1 MALTVVDASVLIA
14 LLDADDNLHPA
25 ATAALLEHAGDDLTI
40 PASAYSE
47 ALAGPARAGRIAAAR
62 AAVGNLLLSV
72 APLSEAIAEEAA
84 VLRARHQCLRLPDA
98 LVLATGACLH
108 ADSIL
113 TGDLRW
119 RDLVS
124 SVEVLG

>member
-1 MALTVVDASVLIA
+1 
-14 LLDADDNLHPA
+14 
-25 ATAALLEHAGDDLTI
+25 
-40 PASAYSE
+40 
-47 ALAGPARAGRIAAAR
+47 
-62 AAVGNLLLSV
+62 VGNLLLSV
-72 APLSEAIAEEAA
+72 APLSKAIAGEAV
-84 VLRARHQCLRLPDA
+84 VLRARHQGLRLPDA
-98 LVLATGACLH
+98 LVLATGACLY

>member
-1 MALTVVDASVLIA
+1 MALTVVDASILIA
-14 LLDADDNLHPA
+14 LLDADDKLHAA

-47 ALAGPARAGRIAAAR
+47 ALVRPARAGRIGEAR
-62 AAVGNLLLSV
+62 AAVGSLLMSV
-72 APLSEAIAEEAA
+72 APLSETIAEEAA
-84 VLRARHQCLRLPDA
+84 VLRARNQGLRLPDA
-98 LVLATGACLH
+98 LVLATGASLH

-124 SVEVLG
+124 SVEVVG

>member
-1 MALTVVDASVLIA
+1 
-14 LLDADDNLHPA
+14 
-25 ATAALLEHAGDDLTI
+25 
-40 PASAYSE
+40 
-47 ALAGPARAGRIAAAR
+47 AR
-62 AAVGNLLLSV
+62 AAVASLLLSV

-84 VLRARHQCLRLPDA
+84 VLRARHQGLRLPDA
-98 LVLATGACLH
+98 LVLATGASLH

-124 SVEVLG
+124 SVEVVG